1 MAIHIRIVDISI
13 IVLACVVV
21 DRSGLRRRESRRR
34 KNSRWQW
41 RIAASDHCSSSS
53 TERSGRHGRQE
64 TGEEKLQFAFRAI
77 RARLHRRVAVVN
89 STDKYLVNGAN
100 VKISRQQFGAD
111 SWFMRSI
118 SQVSIGRIE

>member
-1 MAIHIRIVDISI
+1 MVIHIRDVSI
-13 IVLACVVV
+13 IVLAFLVV
-21 DRSGLRRRESRRR
+21 DRSGLRGRESRRR
-34 KNSRWQW
+34 KNSRRQW

-53 TERSGRHGRQE
+53 AGRSGGPRRKE
-64 TGEEKLQFAFRAI
+64 TGEAKLRFAPRAI
-77 RARLHRRVAVVN
+77 RARLHPRVAVVN